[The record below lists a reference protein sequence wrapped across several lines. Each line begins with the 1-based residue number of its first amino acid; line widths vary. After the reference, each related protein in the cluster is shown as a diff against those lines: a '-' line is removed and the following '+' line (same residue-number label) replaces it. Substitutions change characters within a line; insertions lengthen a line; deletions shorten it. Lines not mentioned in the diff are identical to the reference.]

1 MLAATVVSGRMTSA
15 SAALRLVALSYFRG
29 SALGRAA
36 AEAAATA
43 AGVPGNRSWSP
54 RSSSSTILMQLGD
67 LPTSEL
73 GCTTENM
80 SCRKIV
86 AWMLLAFLPAR
97 GQPPRRA
104 AIAAAACYSAGAC
117 TQKKYRRVISS
128 RKINFSAPQA
138 TAVGDFRHDEL
149 IRKALSLVS
158 SKAELL

>member
-15 SAALRLVALSYFRG
+15 SAAVRLVALSYFRG

-43 AGVPGNRSWSP
+43 AGVPGNRSWTP
-54 RSSSSTILMQLGD
+54 RSSSSTILIQLGD
-67 LPTSEL
+67 LPTTEL

-97 GQPPRRA
+97 AQPPRRPQSLLQHA
-104 AIAAAACYSAGAC
+104 TLRADVLRKNTVRCVRHSSA
-117 TQKKYRRVISS
+117 
-128 RKINFSAPQA
+128 
-138 TAVGDFRHDEL
+138 
-149 IRKALSLVS
+149 
-158 SKAELL
+158 